1 MSLNRSQKGLKFLLS
16 SPSGT
21 GNEMHGSFIILEL
34 NGLSFK
40 YELYYLL
47 AISSSIKW
55 REIITT
61 VYDCYMYT
69 VYTVYD

>member
-1 MSLNRSQKGLKFLLS
+1 
-16 SPSGT
+16 
-21 GNEMHGSFIILEL
+21 MHGSFILLEL

-55 REIITT
+55 TEIITT